1 MALLTVGAS
10 PRLFTDFA
18 LHDHGCFE
26 IIMDTEGEG
35 IYRIGEKTYPFAPG
49 TVHIIPPNT
58 PHRKTAANGFRDIYL
73 HTDSLAPHGAYG
85 AFVSTEPI
93 VLTDDTSHTMENLF
107 LILLSR
113 YAASNGRDIVT
124 ETLFDAVLELIAER
138 ATVMPSD
145 PIIDSVLHLI
155 KTSYSDPEFQITNAL
170 LSTGYSK
177 DHLRRRFVAAV
188 GMTPG
193 QYLQAVRIRHA
204 KQLLT
209 EKRYLRLSVAEIA
222 ALCGYYDPAY
232 FCRVF
237 QKATGMTPLIYA
249 NR

>member
-18 LHDHGCFE
+18 LHDHGCYE

-35 IYRIGEKTYPFAPG
+35 VYRIGEKTYPFAPG

-58 PHRKTAANGFRDIYL
+58 PHRKTAAGGFRDIYL
-73 HTDSLAPHGAYG
+73 HTDSLVPRGAYG
-85 AFVSTEPI
+85 TFAPTEPI
-93 VLTDDTSHTMENLF
+93 VLTDDPSHTMESLF

-113 YAASNGRDIVT
+113 YADSSGRDAVT
-124 ETLFDAVLELIAER
+124 ETLFEAVLELVKER
-138 ATVMPSD
+138 AAVTPSD
-145 PIIDSVLHLI
+145 PIIDSVLHTI
-155 KTSYSDPEFQITNAL
+155 TTSYSDPEFQITDAL

-188 GMTPG
+188 GMTPV
-193 QYLQAVRIRHA
+193 QYLKDVRIRHA
-204 KQLLT
+204 KQLLS
-209 EKRYLRLSVAEIA
+209 ERRRLRLSIGEIA
-222 ALCGYYDPAY
+222 SLCGYYDPAY
-232 FCRVF
+232 FCRTF
-237 QKATGMTPLIYA
+237 QKETGMTPLAYA